1 MKFYL
6 TVRFYFN
13 VKTSILLFF
22 LFEPLVSFGLDTVVQ
37 RWIYI
42 LCSLTEICFGTNI
55 CRLVHPGVISNL
67 LLLLDNCSNI
77 DMQVKRKIL
86 NFSCAN
92 STIRANFGFFC
103 TWCFLQCWTQG
114 RSSAAIAEDLRPTAT
129 MAEVSD
135 HSYGR
140 RFNWYFS
147 YFFFKWRLR
156 CVFHYTSAM

>member
-1 MKFYL
+1 MLKHLFYCSSFLNHWSPLALTQLYRDGYIFYVLWLKFVL
-6 TVRFYFN
+6 VP
-13 VKTSILLFF
+13 TS
-22 LFEPLVSFGLDTVVQ
+22 VS
-37 RWIYI
+37 
-42 LCSLTEICFGTNI
+42 
-55 CRLVHPGVISNL
+55 RLVHPGVISNL

-92 STIRANFGFFC
+92 STIRANFVFFC

-114 RSSAAIAEDLRPTAT
+114 RSSAAIVEDLRPTAT